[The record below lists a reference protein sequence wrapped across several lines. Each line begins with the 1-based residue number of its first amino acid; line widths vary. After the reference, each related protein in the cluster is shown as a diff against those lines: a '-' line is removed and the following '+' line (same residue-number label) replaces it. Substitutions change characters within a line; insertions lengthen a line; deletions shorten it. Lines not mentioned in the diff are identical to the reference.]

1 MRTTTLA
8 LLLACLMSFS
18 VASVSQ
24 MPNWKAAVARQS
36 APAKSSPTV
45 AKTAATSPAPAP
57 AATAQAP
64 MQQMMVSFPVMLLTL
79 LDKFTDNSALFQA
92 IAMITA
98 HFDSKH
104 AAKGISKF
112 VGSLSFLGFLSYDK
126 FVSVKG
132 IVLDKISFG
141 LGGIKQVISQFA
153 SSQGY
158 SKGSMT
164 ENQKSLTSSIERIVW
179 ILDLMIGK
187 IAEIKKESIVQDK
200 VIKDELTQNGVS
212 QDRRMLKALKQA
224 MN

>member
-18 VASVSQ
+18 VASDSQ
-24 MPNWKAAVARQS
+24 MPNWKASVARQS

-57 AATAQAP
+57 TATAQAP
-64 MQQMMVSFPVMLLTL
+64 MQQMMVNFPVVLLSL
-79 LDKFTDNSALFQA
+79 LDKFTDNSVLFQTIA
-92 IAMITA
+92 IVVA
-98 HFDSKH
+98 HFNSKH

-112 VGSLSFLGFLSYDK
+112 VGSLSFLGFLSYDR
-126 FVSVKG
+126 VTSAKG
-132 IVLDKISFG
+132 MVLDKISFG

-153 SSQGY
+153 TSQRD

-164 ENQKSLTSSIERIVW
+164 EQQKSLTSSIERIVW
-179 ILDLMIGK
+179 ILDLLIGK
-187 IAEIKKESIVQDK
+187 INEIKKESIVQDK
-200 VIKDELTQNGVS
+200 IIKDELSQDGVS